1 MAEDPQTSIGNAP
14 KTDSR
19 TDIDEAEDYG
29 KPSELGQITI
39 IPEVRKCGIVQFK
52 NRFNAAEK
60 GIYAVD
66 ALESDSFLE
75 IEIQEEIKIRQI
87 FAREQ
92 AKNRGKT
99 AEPASKLA
107 TRNVRVGKSDAK
119 SVTRIRI
126 QSPNLLLILS
136 KVMKEA
142 WDGRPRTF
150 LRPFPSLIS
159 FHSQVCEVLREQE
172 IRWDQQGETPEAGRT
187 PARLDGTGGQ
197 KSDESRIF
205 LNEDATALAEL
216 RCYVEFMS
224 REIIPLYH
232 RFEKLDETSN
242 AKVCFED
249 LWCLFRVGQIV
260 YRPCGTGADKE
271 IDDLTL
277 GNRHWR
283 VYGTRPS
290 WPKYRM
296 GVVDDYRNY
305 ISGGDGEMAS
315 FGVHCYYIDYTGDE
329 FCVVTETFEIQP
341 YEGERPI
348 KSLKVFPHRFLTNHD
363 EKLKASTNFGKM
375 FLDCLKTRYAA
386 YNWWTTTLDPR
397 GKPTT
402 DAEGNILRRA
412 EYVDSEVIV
421 DFVEAFQ
428 ACPSWK
434 PVPSI
439 LKPEEPSLS
448 TTFDNFYINWWSDS
462 DRTKLLVETTEIIVL
477 RSGVTTWERNKNLM
491 EDKFLVSIREN
502 DKNNTLTTVEYISE
516 YDLPLLPA
524 RLFAYVLRDRKFVQ
538 LDVQRLSNVKE
549 SNDVFDCLKIPDNQ
563 KDIIQSLVEDHFLK
577 KAENKKDGVE
587 RLSLDWVKGKGKGL
601 FILLHGV
608 PGVGKTATAEA
619 VAQKSGKPLFA
630 ITCGDLGS
638 TPNEMESALQRI
650 FRLAN
655 TWDCV
660 LLLDE
665 VDTFFSQ
672 RSRGDA
678 TLTKNVLVSGKA
690 FHEIHSLPPSTLISR
705 TGY

>member
-1 MAEDPQTSIGNAP
+1 MEPVV
-14 KTDSR
+14 K
-19 TDIDEAEDYG
+19 
-29 KPSELGQITI
+29 
-39 IPEVRKCGIVQFK
+39 EVT
-52 NRFNAAEK
+52 N
-60 GIYAVD
+60 
-66 ALESDSFLE
+66 
-75 IEIQEEIKIRQI
+75 QE
-87 FAREQ
+87 
-92 AKNRGKT
+92 
-99 AEPASKLA
+99 P
-107 TRNVRVGKSDAK
+107 
-119 SVTRIRI
+119 
-126 QSPNLLLILS
+126 
-136 KVMKEA
+136 
-142 WDGRPRTF
+142 
-150 LRPFPSLIS
+150 
-159 FHSQVCEVLREQE
+159 
-172 IRWDQQGETPEAGRT
+172 
-187 PARLDGTGGQ
+187 
-197 KSDESRIF
+197 SDES
-205 LNEDATALAEL
+205 EAALAEL

-232 RFEKLDETSN
+232 RFEKLDETSD
-242 AKVCFED
+242 AKVCF
-249 LWCLFRVGQIV
+249 LGPVVLFRVGEIV

-296 GVVDDYRNY
+296 GIVHDYRNY
-305 ISGGDGEMAS
+305 ISGDDGEMAS

-348 KSLKVFPHRFLTNHD
+348 KSLKVFPHRFLANHD
-363 EKLKASTNFGKM
+363 EKLKTSTKFGKM
-375 FLDCLKTRYAA
+375 FLDCLKTRHAA

-402 DAEGNILRRA
+402 DADGNILRRS

-448 TTFDNFYINWWSDS
+448 TTFDDFYINWWSDS
-462 DRTKLLVETTEIIVL
+462 DRTKLLADTTEIIVL

-502 DKNNTLTTVEYISE
+502 DKNNTKTTVEYISE

-538 LDVQRLSNVKE
+538 LDVQRLNTVKE
-549 SNDVFDCLKIPDNQ
+549 SNDVFDCLKIPDNH

-577 KAENKKDGVE
+577 KAENMKDGVE
-587 RLSLDWVKGKGKGL
+587 RLSLDWVRGKGKGL

-672 RSRGDA
+672 RSKGDA

-690 FHEIHSLPPSTLISR
+690 FDETHSLPLL
-705 TGY
+705 

>member
-1 MAEDPQTSIGNAP
+1 MTEDQQPSIGNAL

-29 KPSELGQITI
+29 NPPELGQITI

-52 NRFNAAEK
+52 NRFNVAEK

-66 ALESDSFLE
+66 AFESDSFLE
-75 IEIQEEIKIRQI
+75 QEIQEELKLRQI
-87 FAREQ
+87 FPRKQ

-107 TRNVRVGKSDAK
+107 TRNIHVGKSGPK

-126 QSPNLLLILS
+126 QSPALLLILS

-142 WDGRPRTF
+142 WGGSPRTF
-150 LRPFPSLIS
+150 LRPFRALIS
-159 FHSQVCEVLREQE
+159 FHSQVCEVLRELE
-172 IRWDQQGETPEAGRT
+172 TKWDQQGETLEAART
-187 PARLDGTGGQ
+187 PPSQDGTSSQ
-197 KSDESRIF
+197 RSDEARIS
-205 LNEDATALAEL
+205 LDDSVAALAEL
-216 RCYVEFMS
+216 RCYVQFMS
-224 REIIPLYH
+224 REIMPLYR
-232 RFEKLDETSN
+232 RFEELDEMSN
-242 AKVCFED
+242 AKVRFQD
-249 LWCLFRVGQIV
+249 LWYLFRVGEIV

-283 VYGTRPS
+283 VYGTRPA
-290 WPKYRM
+290 WLKYRM
-296 GVVDDYRNY
+296 GAVDDHRNY
-305 ISGGDGEMAS
+305 TSDDDAEMAS
-315 FGVHCYYIDYTGDE
+315 FGVHCYYIDYTGVE
-329 FCVVTETFEIQP
+329 FCAVTVTFEIQP

-348 KSLKVFPHRFLTNHD
+348 KSLKVFPQRFLTNHV
-363 EKLKASTNFGKM
+363 EKLKASADFGNL
-375 FLDCLKTRYAA
+375 FLRSLETRHAA
-386 YNWWTTTLDPR
+386 YNWWTMTLDPR
-397 GKPTT
+397 GEPTT
-402 DAEGNILRRA
+402 DAEGTILQRP

-439 LKPEEPSLS
+439 LKPEELSPS
-448 TTFDNFYINWWSDS
+448 TTFDDFYINWWSDS
-462 DRTKLLVETTEIIVL
+462 DRTTLLAETTEIIVL
-477 RSGVTTWERNKNLM
+477 RSGVTTRERNKNLIK
-491 EDKFLVSIREN
+491 DKFLVSIREN
-502 DKNNTLTTVEYISE
+502 DKNNILTTAKYLREC
-516 YDLPLLPA
+516 DLPLLPA

-538 LDVQRLSNVKE
+538 LDVQRLNSVKE
-549 SNDVFDCLKIPDNQ
+549 SNNVFDCLKIPDNH
-563 KDIIQSLVEDHFLK
+563 KDIIQSLIEDHFLK
-577 KAENKKDGVE
+577 KAENKKDGIE
-587 RLSLDWVKGKGKGL
+587 RPALDWVKGKGKGL

-619 VAQKSGKPLFA
+619 VAQASGKPLFA
-630 ITCGDLGS
+630 ITCGDLGL
-638 TPNEMESALQRI
+638 TPKEMECALQRI

-672 RSRGDA
+672 RSKGDA
-678 TLTKNVLVSGKA
+678 TLTRNVLVSGKT
-690 FHEIHSLPPSTLISR
+690 FDQTDSLPLL
-705 TGY
+705 